1 MSPAREGK
9 LARPNSARLDSR
21 GGLSPRELLLVL
33 PCGCYTRNALQVVG
47 DTNVNPLREQ
57 AFHAFCDGAADFHH
71 QPPTWLERS
80 LSLRNKAFDYFQAC
94 WSGENSL
101 ARLEFADSELDLI
114 LLRFANI
121 GRIGHYKIK
130 PRAFKALQQIGFVK
144 LNSIF
149 ELMPGCIRAGD
160 FKRSRRNIGGVNFG
174 VGQLFGEGKRD
185 AAGTGAHVNDSH
197 AGQGRPA
204 FIN

>member
-1 MSPAREGK
+1 M
-9 LARPNSARLDSR
+9 
-21 GGLSPRELLLVL
+21 
-33 PCGCYTRNALQVVG
+33 
-47 DTNVNPLREQ
+47 
-57 AFHAFCDGAADFHH
+57 
-71 QPPTWLERS
+71 
-80 LSLRNKAFDYFQAC
+80 RNKAFDYFQAC

-174 VGQLFGEGKRD
+174 FGQLFGEG
-185 AAGTGAHVNDSH
+185 
-197 AGQGRPA
+197 
-204 FIN
+204 

>member
-9 LARPNSARLDSR
+9 LARAADLRSAGQPGRLF
-21 GGLSPRELLLVL
+21 PRELLLVL
-33 PCGCYTRNALQVVG
+33 PGGCYTRNALQVVG

-101 ARLEFADSELDLI
+101 ARLEFADSKLDLI

-130 PRAFKALQQIGFVK
+130 PRGFKALQQIGLVK

-149 ELMPGCIRAGD
+149 KLMPGCIPAAD
-160 FKRSRRNIGGVNFG
+160 SKRSRRNIGGVNFG
-174 VGQLFGEGKRD
+174 FGQLFGEG
-185 AAGTGAHVNDSH
+185 
-197 AGQGRPA
+197 
-204 FIN
+204 